1 MLVNGKRKAFRPV
14 GRMWFKS
21 TPGSTFE
28 DGSLGVALVA
38 THWEFSVVVNTFIN
52 PVRNITDFGIV

>member
-1 MLVNGKRKAFRPV
+1 
-14 GRMWFKS
+14 MWFKS